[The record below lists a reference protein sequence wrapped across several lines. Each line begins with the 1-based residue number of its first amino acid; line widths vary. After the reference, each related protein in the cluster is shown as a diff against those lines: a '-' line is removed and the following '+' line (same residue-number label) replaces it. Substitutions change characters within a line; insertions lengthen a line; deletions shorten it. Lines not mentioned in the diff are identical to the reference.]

1 MKNYLLVS
9 IVLLFLQSGCKSSEH
24 YDDSLFNLEE
34 IDKNKQTLVLSSIIW
49 TKKGSYYYN
58 NELMDA
64 VDLER
69 LKNQQ
74 IKSME
79 VIHDTLHIITF

>member
-1 MKNYLLVS
+1 MKNYLLLF
-9 IVLLFLQSGCKSSEH
+9 ILFVLLGCNSSAHYTDKSSFDMEV
-24 YDDSLFNLEE
+24 

-58 NELMDA
+58 NQLLN
-64 VDLER
+64 VIDLKK
-69 LKNQQ
+69 LNSKQ

-79 VIHDTLHIITF
+79 VIHDTLHITTY